1 MRTTPFFLV
10 FLLACGKGA
19 AEKSG
24 GSVSAAPSTTA
35 SAAPNASV
43 REPAASAKSEPKPA
57 LKPEEVV
64 AALNPEGNP
73 VYSGPVGAVEGT
85 IFVTGR
91 PAPDAGFPLDKC
103 PQVAGMYG
111 KVFREKALPGV
122 KDRRALADAIVG
134 VTGYDGIYVPP
145 KETARTLEIRDCA
158 FNTRTVVLTLGE
170 RLDVFNRDAPGTKT
184 FYALSLAKAG
194 TTALRVAAP
203 STDPLRF
210 YPREPGR
217 DRLLD
222 NLDRPFLT
230 VDVFTV
236 RFPLHDVSNADGHF
250 RIEGIPVGKRK
261 LNVTHPAFDS
271 NTTLDIDVPADGTV
285 TKDVVVNFRGAAPEG
300 AGKADAGH

>member
-24 GSVSAAPSTTA
+24 GSVSATPS
-35 SAAPNASV
+35 ASV
-43 REPAASAKSEPKPA
+43 SASVPAASASAKAEPKPSI
-57 LKPEEVV
+57 KPEEVL
-64 AALNPEGNP
+64 AALNPDGNP
-73 VYSGPVGAVEGT
+73 TYSGPVGAVEGT

-91 PAPDAGFPLDKC
+91 PAPDTDLSLEKC

-111 KVFREKALPGV
+111 KLFREKSLPGV
-122 KDRRALADAIVG
+122 KDRRALGDAIVG
-134 VTGYDGIYVPP
+134 ITGYDGIYVAP
-145 KETARTLEIRDCA
+145 KETSKTLEVRDCA
-158 FNTRTVVLTLGE
+158 FNTRTVVLTFGE
-170 RLDVFNRDAPGTKT
+170 RLDVFNRDAAGTKT

-203 STDPLRF
+203 STDPLHF
-210 YPREPGR
+210 YPREAGR

-222 NLDRPFLT
+222 NLDRPFLY

-271 NTTLDIDVPADGTV
+271 NTTIDVDVPADGTV
-285 TKDVVVNFRGAAPEG
+285 TKDVVVNFRGAPTEG
-300 AGKADAGH
+300 AAKPDAGH